1 MLSDVKIILST
12 IWHRGFNRLL
22 YPLILISAITLIG
35 TLGYVLIEHY
45 SLLDAFYMTI
55 ITIASVGYGLVKPLS
70 DAGKIFTSLLI
81 IFSFGTFAYAISE
94 LTRFFI
100 SGDVNRLIKN
110 QQLNATLE
118 KLENHVI
125 ICGYGRN
132 GRQAAEILRQ
142 HGQKFCVIELQEI
155 AQLEGAAENEVLFVH
170 GNATHD
176 DILLKAGI
184 YKAKALITSLPKDAD
199 NLFIVLSARA
209 LNADLKIISR
219 ASEENSD
226 KKLIIAGADSVIM
239 PDKVGGA
246 RMATLVFRQDMIE
259 FLEVVNGKGGDV
271 SNFEEV
277 LLTRKLLPVSI
288 QLKDFHF
295 VERTGV
301 NIIGLK
307 TKNGD
312 FVVNPPENTQ
322 LVSGM
327 KLFVLGSMEQMRM
340 LRNLLKET

>member
-1 MLSDVKIILST
+1 M
-12 IWHRGFNRLL
+12 
-22 YPLILISAITLIG
+22 LISAITLIG
-35 TLGYVLIEHY
+35 TFGYIWIEGY

-55 ITIASVGYGLVKPLS
+55 ITIASVGYGLIKPLS
-70 DAGKIFTSLLI
+70 EEGKIFTSLLI

-118 KLENHVI
+118 KLDNHVI
-125 ICGYGRN
+125 VCGYGRN
-132 GRQAAEILRQ
+132 GRQAAEILKQ
-142 HGQKFCVIELQEI
+142 HSQKFCVIELMEGVH
-155 AQLEGAAENEVLFVH
+155 LEGYRDGEVLFVH

-176 DILLKAGI
+176 DILVKAGI
-184 YKAKALITSLPKDAD
+184 HKAKALITSLPKDAD

-209 LNADLKIISR
+209 LNSNLKIISR

-226 KKLIIAGADSVIM
+226 KKLIIAGANSVIM

-246 RMATLVFRQDMIE
+246 RMASLVFRQDMIE
-259 FLEVVNGKGGDV
+259 FLEVINGKGGDV

-277 LLTRKLLPVSI
+277 LLTRKLLPESI
-288 QLKDFHF
+288 LLKDFHF

-307 TKNGD
+307 TKSGE
-312 FVVNPPENTQ
+312 FMVNPPEETE
-322 LVSGM
+322 LVPGM
-327 KLFVLGSMEQMRM
+327 KLFVLGTMPQMRN
-340 LRNLLKET
+340 LRRLLKG

>member
-1 MLSDVKIILST
+1 MSDIKILFSA
-12 IWHRGFNRLL
+12 IWYRGFNRLL
-22 YPLILISAITLIG
+22 YPLMLISAITLIG
-35 TLGYVLIEHY
+35 TFGYIWIEGY

-55 ITIASVGYGLVKPLS
+55 ITIASVGYGLIKPLS
-70 DAGKIFTSLLI
+70 DEGKIFTSLLI

-118 KLENHVI
+118 KLDNHVI
-125 ICGYGRN
+125 VCGYGRN
-132 GRQAAEILRQ
+132 GRQAAEILKQ
-142 HGQKFCVIELQEI
+142 HSQKFCVIELMEGVH
-155 AQLEGAAENEVLFVH
+155 LEGYRDGEVLFVH

-176 DILLKAGI
+176 DILVKAGI
-184 YKAKALITSLPKDAD
+184 HKAKALITSLPKDAD

-209 LNADLKIISR
+209 LNSNLKIISR

-226 KKLIIAGADSVIM
+226 KKLIIAGANSVIM

-246 RMATLVFRQDMIE
+246 RMASLVFRQDMIE
-259 FLEVVNGKGGDV
+259 FLEVINGKGGDV

-277 LLTRKLLPVSI
+277 LLTRKLLPESI
-288 QLKDFHF
+288 LLKDFHF

-307 TKNGD
+307 TKSGE
-312 FVVNPPENTQ
+312 FMVNPPEETE
-322 LVSGM
+322 LVPGM
-327 KLFVLGSMEQMRM
+327 KLFVLGTMPQMRN
-340 LRNLLKET
+340 LRRLLKG

>member
-1 MLSDVKIILST
+1 MSDIKILFST
-12 IWHRGFNRLL
+12 IWYRGFTRLL
-22 YPLILISAITLIG
+22 YPLMLISAITLIG
-35 TLGYVLIEHY
+35 TFGYIWIEGY

-55 ITIASVGYGLVKPLS
+55 ITIASVGYGLIKPLS
-70 DAGKIFTSLLI
+70 EEGKIFTSLLI

-118 KLENHVI
+118 KLDNHVI
-125 ICGYGRN
+125 VCGYGRN
-132 GRQAAEILRQ
+132 GRQAAEILKQ
-142 HGQKFCVIELQEI
+142 HSQKFCVIELMEGVH
-155 AQLEGAAENEVLFVH
+155 LEGYREGEVLFVH

-176 DILLKAGI
+176 DILVKAGI
-184 YKAKALITSLPKDAD
+184 HKAKALITSLPKDAD

-209 LNADLKIISR
+209 LNSNLKIISR

-226 KKLIIAGADSVIM
+226 KKLIIAGANSVIM

-246 RMATLVFRQDMIE
+246 RMASLVFRQDMIE
-259 FLEVVNGKGGDV
+259 FLEIINGKGGDV

-277 LLTRKLLPVSI
+277 LLTRKLLPESI
-288 QLKDFHF
+288 LLKDFHF

-307 TKNGD
+307 TKSGE
-312 FVVNPPENTQ
+312 FMVNPPEETE
-322 LVSGM
+322 LVPGM
-327 KLFVLGSMEQMRM
+327 KLFVLGTMPQMRN
-340 LRNLLKET
+340 LRRLLKG